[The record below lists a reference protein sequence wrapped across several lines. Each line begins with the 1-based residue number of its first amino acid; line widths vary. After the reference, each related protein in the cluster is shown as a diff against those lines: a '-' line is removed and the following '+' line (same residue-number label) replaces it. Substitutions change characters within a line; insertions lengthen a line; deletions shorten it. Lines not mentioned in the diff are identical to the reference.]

1 LLGGIKNQRHPE
13 RERSEQ
19 SKDALKQSSAAASRG
34 HCEEGCDEAI
44 SRSKV
49 AARLLRFARNNGD
62 ELPL

>member
-44 SRSKV
+44 SRSK
-49 AARLLRFARNNGD
+49 D